1 MSEPLAVREAPASY
15 QVVPDTQRVR
25 PGYKQTEVGVIPEA
39 WVVRPLGEVVT
50 FLDGKRRP
58 VKDTDRAKMRGTI
71 PYYGASGIVD
81 YVNDYL
87 FDEDLIL
94 LGEDGENILSR
105 NCRLA
110 FRISG
115 KAWVNNHAHVLKP
128 NLDIS
133 IGFLTDYLESL
144 NYERLNSGTAQPK
157 LNKQSCFGIQVA
169 LPPTKAEQE
178 AIAEAL
184 SDADA
189 LIEALQQLIAKKR
202 HLKQGTMQELLG
214 GKKRLPGF
222 SGEWEVKR
230 LDAVADIRSGGTP
243 STNQPEF
250 WDGDIL
256 WCTPTDITAL
266 SGFKYLTQTARTITT
281 HGLKASSAELI
292 PAHSVVMTSRATIG
306 ECAINALPVATNQ
319 GFKNFIPFDTM
330 DGEFLY
336 YLLQTKKQ
344 DFISLCGGS
353 TFLEIG
359 KTQLTAFEIELPKEK
374 SEQTAIATT
383 LSDMDTEIAALETR
397 LAKTRELKQGM
408 MHNLLTGRIRLI

>member
-1 MSEPLAVREAPASY
+1 MNMNEPLAVREAPANY
-15 QVVPDTQRVR
+15 QVAPDKQRIR
-25 PGYKQTEVGVIPEA
+25 PGYKQTEVGVIPQD
-39 WVVRPLGEVVT
+39 WKVRPLGEVVT

-184 SDADA
+184 SD
-189 LIEALQQLIAKKR
+189 
-202 HLKQGTMQELLG
+202 
-214 GKKRLPGF
+214 GK
-222 SGEWEVKR
+222 
-230 LDAVADIRSGGTP
+230 
-243 STNQPEF
+243 
-250 WDGDIL
+250 
-256 WCTPTDITAL
+256 
-266 SGFKYLTQTARTITT
+266 
-281 HGLKASSAELI
+281 
-292 PAHSVVMTSRATIG
+292 SVV
-306 ECAINALPVATNQ
+306 
-319 GFKNFIPFDTM
+319 
-330 DGEFLY
+330 
-336 YLLQTKKQ
+336 
-344 DFISLCGGS
+344 
-353 TFLEIG
+353 
-359 KTQLTAFEIELPKEK
+359 
-374 SEQTAIATT
+374 
-383 LSDMDTEIAALETR
+383 
-397 LAKTRELKQGM
+397 
-408 MHNLLTGRIRLI
+408 

>member
-1 MSEPLAVREAPASY
+1 
-15 QVVPDTQRVR
+15 
-25 PGYKQTEVGVIPEA
+25 
-39 WVVRPLGEVVT
+39 
-50 FLDGKRRP
+50 
-58 VKDTDRAKMRGTI
+58 MRGTI

-214 GKKRLPGF
+214 GKKRLP
-222 SGEWEVKR
+222 
-230 LDAVADIRSGGTP
+230 
-243 STNQPEF
+243 
-250 WDGDIL
+250 
-256 WCTPTDITAL
+256 
-266 SGFKYLTQTARTITT
+266 
-281 HGLKASSAELI
+281 
-292 PAHSVVMTSRATIG
+292 VMG
-306 ECAINALPVATNQ
+306 
-319 GFKNFIPFDTM
+319 
-330 DGEFLY
+330 
-336 YLLQTKKQ
+336 
-344 DFISLCGGS
+344 
-353 TFLEIG
+353 
-359 KTQLTAFEIELPKEK
+359 
-374 SEQTAIATT
+374 
-383 LSDMDTEIAALETR
+383 
-397 LAKTRELKQGM
+397 
-408 MHNLLTGRIRLI
+408 